1 MKKKVKIVKTESS
14 HLEELIAELDDAV
27 SRCGPKLYRITR
39 DGGVAY
45 IYHSNRHVLV
55 IWPESVLTE
64 NNLNISNEMNG
75 LLMEYAS
82 IYPLVTTTLT
92 WEEYNRNSASSFLD
106 WVKENHPEIEPFE
119 AEYIGPE
126 MKDTRTKFGTYYENG
141 ERIIYN

>member
-1 MKKKVKIVKTESS
+1 MNKKVKIVKTESS
-14 HLEELIAELDDAV
+14 RLEELIAELDDAV
-27 SRCGPKLYRITR
+27 SRCGPKLYRIAR

-64 NNLNISNEMNG
+64 NNLNISNEMND

-82 IYPLVTTTLT
+82 IHVLEFAKAT
-92 WEEYNRNSASSFLD
+92 WQEYNKQPADCFLD

-126 MKDTRTKFGTYYENG
+126 MKDMRTKFGTYYENG